1 MAAAPCFAKIWSG
14 PRDSHNKLSRRWQ
27 SGAQQ
32 GIICL
37 HKMDHRAP
45 SKQAQVPRVLQP
57 ATPYKDRSVTPKV
70 NRRTKIVATIGP
82 GSESEPMLAKL
93 IDAGVNVFRLN
104 FSHGS
109 AEHHAEVARRI
120 RKQAASAGK
129 YVGILADL
137 QGPKIR
143 ISSFRDGAVELT
155 RGARFQLDLA
165 LGDDEGTA
173 QAVGLDYPELCTS
186 VSAGDTLLLDDGRLR
201 LSVDDVGAGT
211 VDCTVVVGGKLGSRK
226 GINRLGGGLAAPALT
241 TKDIADIDSLAQVKP
256 DFVAVSFVSSANDI
270 FQTRDLLQQHQL
282 SPAIIAKIERAEVVA
297 DQDALNRILEAGF
310 GIMVARGDLG
320 VEVGDA
326 QLIGIQKDLIS
337 RARKSDRIVITATQM
352 MESMI
357 SSPMPTRA
365 EVFDVANAVL
375 DGTDAVMLSAETA
388 VGSFPEEVVKAMAEA
403 ALGAERHPVARTSRY
418 RLDKQ
423 FASAQETIAMSAI
436 YAANHYANVRGIACL
451 TESGTTPLLMSRLS
465 SGLPIFALSNRSET
479 LQKLCLCRG
488 VVPLYFDADA
498 IEQGAIEALA
508 IEFLQGEGYLQQGDS
523 ILLTRGSVMG
533 SPGATNIM
541 KILPVA

>member
-1 MAAAPCFAKIWSG
+1 MT
-14 PRDSHNKLSRRWQ
+14 PR
-27 SGAQQ
+27 
-32 GIICL
+32 
-37 HKMDHRAP
+37 
-45 SKQAQVPRVLQP
+45 
-57 ATPYKDRSVTPKV
+57 V

-82 GSESEPMLAKL
+82 GSESDDMIARL
-93 IDAGVNVFRLN
+93 ITAGVNVFRLN

-109 AEHHAEVARRI
+109 AEQHARVARRI
-120 RKQAASAGK
+120 RKQAAVAGR

-143 ISSFRDGAVELT
+143 IGSFRNGSVRLETGD
-155 RGARFQLDLA
+155 RFRLDLG
-165 LGDDEGTA
+165 LGENEGDA
-173 QAVGLDYPELCTS
+173 HGVGLDYRELTTS
-186 VSAGDTLLLDDGRLR
+186 VFRGDTLLLDDGRLR
-201 LSVDDVGAGT
+201 LRVDEVQTST
-211 VDCTVVVGGKLGSRK
+211 VDCTVLVGGILGSRK

-241 TKDIADIDSLAQVKP
+241 TKDIADIDSLAEVRP
-256 DFVAVSFVSSANDI
+256 DFVAVSFVSSAEDI
-270 FQTRDLLQQHQL
+270 FQTRDLLRAHQL
-282 SPAIIAKIERAEVVA
+282 EPAIIAKIERAEVVA
-297 DQDALNRILEAGF
+297 DNDTLNGIIDAAF

-326 QLIGIQKDLIS
+326 ELIGLQKDLIS
-337 RARKSDRIVITATQM
+337 RARKMDRVVITATQM

-388 VGSFPEEVVKAMAEA
+388 VGKYPVEVVTAMADA

-436 YAANHYANVRGIACL
+436 YAANHYKTVRGIACL

-465 SGLPIFALSNRSET
+465 SGLPIFALSSRSET
-479 LQKLCLCRG
+479 LQRLCLCRG
-488 VVPLYFDADA
+488 VVPLFFDASVFD
-498 IEQGAIEALA
+498 QDTVEASA
-508 IEFLQGEGYLQQGDS
+508 IEFLCDEGQLHKGDAV
-523 ILLTRGSVMG
+523 LLTKGAVMG
-533 SPGATNIM
+533 RPGSTNIM